1 MSIYVLKRKLDNKT
15 RHNTVNASGGGFKLA
30 VTNTGVNKSK
40 CSSDYAKTPIVQQ
53 SYRNLYKRRLRYFV
67 EPKTTFKRMPESSTK
82 QHIDNIKSNAINDTI
97 QIPLNST
104 SITKTSI
111 VNVINSGGNKYVF
124 NNSSNYDSN
133 QKWSLTNGTYILKN
147 VPQMHPI
154 AILNSGNNNII
165 SYKGDSNKKSTK
177 TITGTTAD
185 GSYDFYYGD
194 VTVTVNGNF
203 GNVSIYCFNH
213 GYMGGENLLVYVE
226 PKQSPKMLSAG
237 DQIARVKA
245 RRICK
250 CTNYE
255 MEISGNSASK
265 SVCP

>member
-67 EPKTTFKRMPESSTK
+67 EPKTTFKRMPESSSK
-82 QHIDNIKSNAINDTI
+82 QHLENKTSSAINCDVK
-97 QIPLNST
+97 QN
-104 SITKTSI
+104 
-111 VNVINSGGNKYVF
+111 
-124 NNSSNYDSN
+124 
-133 QKWSLTNGTYILKN
+133 
-147 VPQMHPI
+147 
-154 AILNSGNNNII
+154 
-165 SYKGDSNKKSTK
+165 
-177 TITGTTAD
+177 TA
-185 GSYDFYYGD
+185 
-194 VTVTVNGNF
+194 N
-203 GNVSIYCFNH
+203 
-213 GYMGGENLLVYVE
+213 
-226 PKQSPKMLSAG
+226 KMLNAS

-245 RRICK
+245 RRACG
-250 CTNYE
+250 NYD